1 MKQPPNLSSLQNDEI
16 VSAFEKL
23 CIEQYDAMEREEQG
37 RVNRLFWQIY
47 GLEVELKSRPG
58 DQRRVL
64 MQLFG
69 HPNMQVR
76 LTAARANLAVDYI
89 AARRELEEIV
99 NSQWQPQA
107 MDAGITLENLD
118 TGFYRPT

>member
-16 VSAFEKL
+16 VRTFEKL

-58 DQRRVL
+58 DQRGIL